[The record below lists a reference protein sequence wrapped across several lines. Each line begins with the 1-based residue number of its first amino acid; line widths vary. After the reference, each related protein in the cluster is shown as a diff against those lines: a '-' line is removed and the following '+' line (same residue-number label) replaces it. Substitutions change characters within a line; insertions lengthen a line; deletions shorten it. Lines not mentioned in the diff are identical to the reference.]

1 MTHFKLSL
9 ALAVLTALASGTRAE
24 AKEQFPRNIAQ
35 HIGAASQPVCGT
47 CHEYGK
53 TGGDTLITPFAWAMR
68 ARGMSGNASSVL
80 AALDRMNADRVDS
93 DGDGVTDYDE
103 LVAGTDPNS
112 ASSVSPGSGPPGD
125 PQFGCAVAGP
135 EVGRAAPL
143 TVLFALSAWWWPR
156 RGRPSRRQR
165 LDESARR

>member
-9 ALAVLTALASGTRAE
+9 ALAVLTALAIGTRAA
-24 AKEQFPRNIAQ
+24 AKEQFPRDIGQ
-35 HIGAASQPVCGT
+35 HIGATSQPVCGI

-53 TGGDTLITPFAWAMR
+53 TGRDTLITPFAWAMR
-68 ARGMSGNASSVL
+68 ARGMSGSGNSVL
-80 AALDRMNADRVDS
+80 AALDRMNTDQVDS

-112 ASSVSPGSGPPGD
+112 ASSVSPGSGPPRD
-125 PQFGCAVAGP
+125 PQFGCAVAGAG
-135 EVGRAAPL
+135 VGPAALL
-143 TVLFALSAWWWPR
+143 TVLFALSALWWAR

-165 LDESARR
+165 RRDS